1 MSNDKGIP
9 NLYDLIG
16 VPFLDKGRDQKR
28 GLDCWGL
35 VLEVQRRIGNAVPD
49 YGVPSCYDSAACDA
63 WHRSVSVGGDWQE
76 VSEPSPGDV
85 VAMETNPNMPG
96 VIDHYGV
103 FIGGG
108 RFIHAIQ
115 KHEVS
120 APKLRLASMFGKV
133 RGFYR
138 WAGK

>member
-1 MSNDKGIP
+1 MSDKLP
-9 NLYDLIG
+9 NLADLIG
-16 VPFLDKGRDQKR
+16 VPFLDKGRDPKR

-49 YGVPSCYDSAACDA
+49 YAVTSCYASGECDA
-63 WHRSVSVGGDWQE
+63 WVRGESVGGKWVD
-76 VSEPSPGDV
+76 VDEPLPGDIV
-85 VAMETNPNMPG
+85 VMETNPNMPG
-96 VIDHYGV
+96 CIDHCGV

-138 WAGK
+138 WAGNK